1 MIRRVLR
8 FGDCRLDIATREL
21 WRAGVRVDLPP
32 TVFDCIAY
40 LIERRERAVGRDELV
55 AAVWG
60 KAAISDT
67 MLGKAILAARRAIG
81 DTAEA
86 QAYLRT
92 VPRFGYHWV
101 GAVHEDAAVAA
112 PAEPPPAPPSPSLHP
127 PRTDAASRRDRR
139 RFLAAAALLLVALI
153 AAAALLRERTAPAP
167 SSATA
172 TDATSAAIAVLP
184 AEVLA
189 GADDDWLRLGM
200 MELIAVRLRGAGLA
214 VVSSDSVVRAI
225 PPHSAGAAAIA
236 SLRNAIDARALVM
249 PALRRNGGD
258 WLVRIEVDDG
268 GATRAVQAQAASPV
282 AATDACAAKLLGLFG
297 RSAARE
303 PAAAAATGLTELLQ
317 RADAA
322 RLAEN
327 LDLARSIIAQ
337 APPALRDLPEVRE
350 RAIRIDLRAGAFEKA
365 RADLEALLARVP
377 AETEPVMHARL
388 LENLC
393 VARMRLGQL
402 PAALPACDASIALL
416 ESRNEPL
423 ALGRAYSDRGVLH
436 ARSGQREAALA
447 DFARSRIALTLA
459 GDPLLLAQLDG
470 NESTVEMVHGRPA
483 EAVPILERA
492 ARTFRRFGM
501 INEFATA
508 LVNEIGAHL
517 MLLQP
522 AQALQ
527 ASDAG
532 WAERGRIT
540 DPQVGAAFEQAR
552 AETLAANGRSREAR
566 TLLDAILHAAPAP
579 EPAQAALARTLEAE
593 MDLDAGEPGTA
604 RVLAQQAVAA
614 LEAPERAADRARAW
628 LALVHAQVA
637 LGRLDEAAASAA
649 AFAAWAASSADRRV
663 QWQAALARAALA
675 AAAKRSDV
683 ADGACADA
691 MRSAAERGTAD
702 AVVQTTVE
710 CAGHRLAEH
719 RLDEAAA
726 LVGALG
732 RYADRDYAAA
742 LIETR
747 LYHALGQADAERA
760 ALERVRRLAG
770 ERPVPDLTAAAPVRP

>member
-1 MIRRVLR
+1 VIRRVLR

-67 MLGKAILAARRAIG
+67 MLGKAILAARRAVG

-112 PAEPPPAPPSPSLHP
+112 PAEPPPAPTP
-127 PRTDAASRRDRR
+127 PPPQADAPNTPGRR
-139 RFLAAAALLLVALI
+139 RFLAAAAALLLVALI
-153 AAAALLRERTAPAP
+153 AAAAVLLRERAAPAP
-167 SSATA
+167 SSPTTA
-172 TDATSAAIAVLP
+172 DVASGAIAVLP

-225 PPHSAGAAAIA
+225 APHSAGANAIA
-236 SLRNAIDARALVM
+236 SLRKAIDARALVM

-258 WLVRIEVDDG
+258 WLVRIEIDDG
-268 GATRAVQAQAASPV
+268 GAARAVQAQAASPV
-282 AATDACAAKLLGLFG
+282 AATDACVAKLLGLFG
-297 RSAARE
+297 RSTPGEAGAQAAD
-303 PAAAAATGLTELLQ
+303 LTELLQ
-317 RADAA
+317 RTDAA

-402 PAALPACDASIALL
+402 QAALPACDASIALL

-436 ARSGQREAALA
+436 ARSGRRDAALA
-447 DFARSRIALTLA
+447 DFAQSRIALTLA

-483 EAVPILERA
+483 EAAPILERA

-527 ASDAG
+527 ASDVG

-540 DPQVGAAFEQAR
+540 DPQVGAAFGQAR
-552 AETLAANGRSREAR
+552 AETLAANGRSSEAR
-566 TLLDAILHAAPAP
+566 ALLDAILHAAPAP
-579 EPAQAALARTLEAE
+579 DPVQAALARTLEAE

-604 RVLAQQAVAA
+604 RVLARQAVAA

-628 LALVHAQVA
+628 LAEVHALVA
-637 LGRLDEAAASAA
+637 LDRLDEAAASAA
-649 AFAAWAASSADRRV
+649 AFAAWAAPFADRRV
-663 QWQAALARAALA
+663 QWQAALARAAQA
-675 AAAKRSDV
+675 AAAKRTDV
-683 ADGACADA
+683 ADSACADA
-691 MRSAAERGTAD
+691 MRSAGERGTAD

-710 CAGHRLAEH
+710 CAGHRLAAH

-747 LYHALGQADAERA
+747 LYRALGQADAERA

-770 ERPVPDLTAAAPVRP
+770 ERPVPDLAAAAPVRL